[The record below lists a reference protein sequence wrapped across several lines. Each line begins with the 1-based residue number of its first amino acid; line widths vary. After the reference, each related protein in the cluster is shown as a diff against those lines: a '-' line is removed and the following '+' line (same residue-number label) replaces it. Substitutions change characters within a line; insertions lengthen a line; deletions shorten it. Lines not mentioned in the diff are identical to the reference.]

1 MRIVSIQFLGVLVLA
16 CLGSAQAAD
25 RFDGGNS
32 TGLPTYPR
40 AVASDHNDG
49 RGTVSLID
57 GTQAHRVAATSYFS
71 SDRPEK
77 VLQFYRDRLK
87 SFGEVTECSG
97 GKNTTVDVELDDAA
111 FADPSACD
119 ADRFANSGTEL
130 KVANNGEQKI
140 VVVLPHGRGS
150 EIALVSVRK

>member
-1 MRIVSIQFLGVLVLA
+1 MRIFLSCLLGALVLGCFA
-16 CLGSAQAAD
+16 LAQAAD
-25 RFDGGNS
+25 RFDTGNS

-49 RGTVSLID
+49 RGTVSLAD
-57 GTQAHRVAATSYFS
+57 GTQSHRLAAVAYFT

-87 SFGEVTECSG
+87 SSGQVTECSG
-97 GKNTTVDVELDDAA
+97 GKNTTVDVQLDEAA
-111 FADPSACD
+111 FADPSACNPD
-119 ADRFANSGTEL
+119 AFANSGTEL
-130 KVANNGEQKI
+130 KVNINGEQKI
-140 VVVLPHGRGS
+140 VVVLPHRSGS